1 MDHQAAGAISGY
13 SNGMTFQDGGN
24 FDSNR
29 VQKRGRSRGA
39 KAATG
44 GGLGVLAL
52 VILSQVFNVDLT
64 PFASLLD
71 GGSNQTSSYQEADL
85 EGCDTADLANSN
97 DECRYGWTLE
107 SLDAY
112 WARTLPVQTGVK
124 YTLPPAVSFT
134 DSVDTACGGA
144 TSATGPFYCPAD
156 ETVYIDVSFYEIL
169 RSEFDTSAGSLAQM
183 YIIAHEVGHHIE
195 NQTGILGAA
204 KRQDSGAN
212 SDSVKIELMADC
224 LAGMWAGGAAAENNP
239 ATGRPDLEPITKAQL
254 ADALDA
260 AAAVGDDRI
269 QEAQTGKVSP
279 HSFTH
284 GTAAQRQKWFTTGYT
299 GGDFN
304 ACNTFEAKSLG

>member
-1 MDHQAAGAISGY
+1 
-13 SNGMTFQDGGN
+13 MTFQDGGN
-24 FDSNR
+24 FNSRR
-29 VQKRGRSRGA
+29 VQKRGPSRGG
-39 KAATG
+39 KAAAG
-44 GGLGVLAL
+44 GGIGVLAII
-52 VILSQVFNVDLT
+52 ILSQVFNVDLT
-64 PFASLLD
+64 PFAGLLN
-71 GGSNQTSSYQEADL
+71 GGSSQTGSYEETDL
-85 EGCDTADLANSN
+85 QGCETADLANTN

-107 SLDAY
+107 SLDGY
-112 WARTLPVQTGVK
+112 WATALPAQTGVK
-124 YTLPPAVSFT
+124 YEIPPAVSFT
-134 DSVDTACGGA
+134 DSVSTACGGA

-156 ETVYIDVSFYEIL
+156 ETVYIDVSFYETL
-169 RSEFDTSAGSLAQM
+169 RQDFGASGGSLAQM

-224 LAGMWAGGAAAENNP
+224 LAGMWAGSAATDPNP

-269 QEAQTGKVSP
+269 QEAMTGKVSP

-299 GGDFN
+299 TGDFN
-304 ACNTFEAKSLG
+304 QCNTFEAASLG